1 MPSETFSNRS
11 YNRLEIS
18 AWYKNY
24 INSGILRNFYVHSS
38 FLRYSGTWLK
48 KWLKFVLCM
57 KTKSNG
63 RYDVTFKSIFPIWDI
78 LEHELQKGWYLCF
91 VWNLH
96 PAYDITQLFPLVW
109 NSPCRVEGASHQE
122 VSYRVRQRE
131 ELNWASQLKSS
142 DQQIFSTMSGTDSPL
157 IRQD

>member
-38 FLRYSGTWLK
+38 FLRYSGTSFK
-48 KWLKFVLCM
+48 KSLKFVLFM

-91 VWNLH
+91 VWNLDQ
-96 PAYDITQLFPLVW
+96 AYYITQLFPLDW
-109 NSPCRVEGASHQE
+109 NSPSRVEAASHQE
-122 VSYRVRQRE
+122 VPTRMRQRE
-131 ELNWASQLKSS
+131 ELNWASKLKSS
-142 DQQIFSTMSGTDSPL
+142 DQQIFSTMSGTNSPL
-157 IRQD
+157 TRQD